1 MIEMM
6 YWNKYRNVHNFANL
20 MVRQLKTFIECQ
32 LCTIYYIELGVRAK
46 QKDNAQILWVVQNS
60 PGQNTGVGSYSL
72 LQADSLS
79 TQPPGKP
86 MCIYAY
92 MGFPGGIPSPGE
104 SSWPRNRTQVS
115 CIADRLFTCWA
126 TREARICGLIYIIQ
140 TSFFHMKKLNFKK
153 NNAYNPGK

>member
-72 LQADSLS
+72 LQADSLL

-86 MCIYAY
+86 MCTYAY

-104 SSWPRNRTQVS
+104 PS
-115 CIADRLFTCWA
+115 
-126 TREARICGLIYIIQ
+126 
-140 TSFFHMKKLNFKK
+140 
-153 NNAYNPGK
+153 